1 MREFA
6 EAFLLVFGQLAVGG
20 WFSLSV
26 PPFGQVGRGFFR
38 STASVYLGAA
48 LCATAGWGWLAIR
61 WEPRPS
67 SARWGELSL
76 WLVFCLAAGNY
87 VRSLASDSPRQ
98 RARSYLASLAAGV
111 LAVSVTATRYASAD
125 PLEAVLYTIAF
136 GVSAAVLGAAS
147 TGMLLGH
154 WYLIE
159 TGLTLTPLWRVLRFF
174 VATLRAQLAM
184 LALAVAASL
193 TSPRGATAAAWDD
206 HLVLFSSRVLFGPV
220 AAYALAEMIRRTLAI
235 PQTMAATGLFY
246 IALLAVLV
254 GEILG
259 RSLLFRTGWPV

>member
-1 MREFA
+1 
-6 EAFLLVFGQLAVGG
+6 
-20 WFSLSV
+20 
-26 PPFGQVGRGFFR
+26 
-38 STASVYLGAA
+38 
-48 LCATAGWGWLAIR
+48 
-61 WEPRPS
+61 
-67 SARWGELSL
+67 
-76 WLVFCLAAGNY
+76 
-87 VRSLASDSPRQ
+87 
-98 RARSYLASLAAGV
+98 
-111 LAVSVTATRYASAD
+111 
-125 PLEAVLYTIAF
+125 
-136 GVSAAVLGAAS
+136 
-147 TGMLLGH
+147 MLLGH